1 MTSRILD
8 PNFLCASRNAVSTIE
23 YKPQQRVQLDY
34 SCEQFEIHDGA
45 HWRPALVVVAV
56 AVAVAEPS
64 RKQALPSI
72 LGRVFKAPKIVVQRP
87 EQGTDEA
94 SWVVRAGHARMA
106 TCLWLVM

>member
-45 HWRPALVVVAV
+45 HWRPALVVAV
-56 AVAVAEPS
+56 AIAEPG
-64 RKQALPSI
+64 RKQTLPSI

-87 EQGTDEA
+87 EQGIDEA
-94 SWVVRAGHARMA
+94 
-106 TCLWLVM
+106 LWAVIAMP